1 MKQLLELHN
10 AEDEEFHLKMHDMMV
25 IGKEF
30 SAVNVEFSIFFSN
43 IWFLLTAFR
52 IMISGWPLQ
61 LFTDLFHRFCTAKV
75 RIICY
80 GCCSIGYSI
89 NSLMFATIPQ
99 SQGESSDMYMSTFN
113 IYLVALQYFVRNFK
127 ACGNP
132 ACSTCKH
139 IMDILTHATMRC
151 YLASVDFTGPTV
163 LLPIRSFSS
172 DNCTGFIKF
181 VRTMWPDGLVIALI
195 CSAHL
200 NGMCHCSLYFRY
212 N

>member
-1 MKQLLELHN
+1 MLTSL
-10 AEDEEFHLKMHDMMV
+10 FV
-25 IGKEF
+25 
-30 SAVNVEFSIFFSN
+30 FSN
-43 IWFLLTAFR
+43 VWFLLTAFR

-61 LFTDLFHRFCTAKV
+61 LFTDLFHRFCTVKV
-75 RIICY
+75 RMICY
-80 GCCSIGYSI
+80 GCCSIGYRL
-89 NSLMFATIPQ
+89 NPLMFATIPQ

-113 IYLVALQYFVRNFK
+113 IYLVALQYFVKNFK
-127 ACGNP
+127 ACGNR

-139 IMDILTHATMRC
+139 IMDILTHATIRS

-163 LLPIRSFSS
+163 LPPIRSFSS

-181 VRTMWPDGLVIALI
+181 VRTMWPDGSVIALI

-200 NGMCHCSLYFRY
+200 NGMCYCSLYIRY